1 MKKKVLFVSLI
12 LLINII
18 FIDIA
23 FAETYNNF
31 DPNAGPVSCGNSL
44 VTGIPSLIPSV
55 LSVLYNI
62 IQIAIP
68 IILVILGS
76 IDFMKSVSAGKEDEM
91 KKGQQLFI
99 KRLISAVLV
108 FLVFLIVKLVISLV
122 ADDEKTDNKAM
133 RIMQCAECFI
143 DKNCD

>member
-1 MKKKVLFVSLI
+1 
-12 LLINII
+12 
-18 FIDIA
+18 
-23 FAETYNNF
+23 
-31 DPNAGPVSCGNSL
+31 
-44 VTGIPSLIPSV
+44 
-55 LSVLYNI
+55 
-62 IQIAIP
+62 
-68 IILVILGS
+68 
-76 IDFMKSVSAGKEDEM
+76 MKSVSAGKEDEM

-122 ADDEKTDNKAM
+122 AEEEKTDNKAM